1 MRSDDLQLT
10 LKVRPSPDRTV
21 KTSGV
26 KGGGGGG
33 GATWAKDMSFDT
45 CQSQGISSELNQNQ
59 LQTRRWS
66 GAIAFVI
73 ERVKAQVR
81 ILTF

>member
-26 KGGGGGG
+26 KG

-66 GAIAFVI
+66 GVIAFVI